1 MALIEVFLVKVRFP
15 ADSEFDEWSCE
26 EKEQFRCYRQD
37 ISDTIVY
44 AYNVLGESLL
54 VAFVNALNSLVTSNG
69 PWQNVEAVLFL
80 FSATSEGK
88 LISMLWG
95 FVTDMFHGGINDWAI
110 HIEVWGIDEEKKKNH
125 GFGQKVWRVHDAFF
139 YKIPSILPFLS
150 KALSVVSVRTWRFFC
165 GCCP

>member
-15 ADSEFDEWSCE
+15 PDEEFDEWSCE

-80 FSATSEGK
+80 FSATSEGR
-88 LISMLWG
+88 LVVVVVVH
-95 FVTDMFHGGINDWAI
+95 VTWFLSAT
-110 HIEVWGIDEEKKKNH
+110 E
-125 GFGQKVWRVHDAFF
+125 
-139 YKIPSILPFLS
+139 YIPS
-150 KALSVVSVRTWRFFC
+150 RTIIQ
-165 GCCP
+165 P

>member
-1 MALIEVFLVKVRFP
+1 MSCAFDQFFPLPTYQPTQAQSIYMALIEVFLVKVRFP

-80 FSATSEGK
+80 FSATSEGRLVYLVGNK
-88 LISMLWG
+88 WNFCSRR
-95 FVTDMFHGGINDWAI
+95 
-110 HIEVWGIDEEKKKNH
+110 EK
-125 GFGQKVWRVHDAFF
+125 
-139 YKIPSILPFLS
+139 
-150 KALSVVSVRTWRFFC
+150 VVQCIMPIT
-165 GCCP
+165 